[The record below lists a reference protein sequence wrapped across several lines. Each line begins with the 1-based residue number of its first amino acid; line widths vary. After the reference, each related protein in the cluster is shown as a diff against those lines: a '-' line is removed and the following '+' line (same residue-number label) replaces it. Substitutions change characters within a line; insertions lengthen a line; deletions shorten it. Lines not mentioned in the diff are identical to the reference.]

1 MQKYGKDSYSKFMIP
16 SLHSFLLLM
25 FNNINNN
32 NNKEKEKEKSETY
45 ASWDTFQNSHIFNT
59 CCPSLFYYAHP
70 KL

>member
-32 NNKEKEKEKSETY
+32 NNKEKEKRKKWNLRQLGYIPELPY
-45 ASWDTFQNSHIFNT
+45 F
-59 CCPSLFYYAHP
+59 
-70 KL
+70 